1 MYEGCM
7 RVHFPDL
14 PPILWDSNVTSS
26 ISLLFLVSRVQRTVL
41 GKNAVTWD
49 EVSTAVYAVRIVSL
63 LACGL
68 ALLSLVVHVAVA
80 ACKPAHYSSPW
91 FVGLAPLTLVLAVI
105 AAACAA
111 MVWWL
116 LTDSESW
123 SCYLEVG
130 AAGLLALS
138 V

>member
-1 MYEGCM
+1 MSLH
-7 RVHFPDL
+7 RSHFCF
-14 PPILWDSNVTSS
+14 
-26 ISLLFLVSRVQRTVL
+26 LFRRNFHACNATVL

-49 EVSTAVYAVRIVSL
+49 EVSTAVYAVRIASL

-68 ALLSLVVHVAVA
+68 ALLSLVHVVVA

-91 FVGLAPLTLVLAVI
+91 FVGLAPLSLVLAAI

-116 LTDSESW
+116 LPDSVSW

-130 AAGLLALS
+130 AAAMLALS